1 MSITI
6 QAICR
11 KSSPDKPARVG
22 DGYNR
27 YKQDAG
33 ITVTQEV
40 DEYIGMLTYR
50 LLFTGAVEL
59 RWLDGADQPPSERN
73 DAG

>member
-1 MSITI
+1 MSMTI

-11 KSSPDKPARVG
+11 KSSPDKPACVG
-22 DGYNR
+22 DGYSR
-27 YKQDAG
+27 YKEREG
-33 ITVTQEV
+33 LSPSKEIE
-40 DEYIGMLTYR
+40 EYINTLAYR
-50 LLFTGAVEL
+50 LLLTGAVEL